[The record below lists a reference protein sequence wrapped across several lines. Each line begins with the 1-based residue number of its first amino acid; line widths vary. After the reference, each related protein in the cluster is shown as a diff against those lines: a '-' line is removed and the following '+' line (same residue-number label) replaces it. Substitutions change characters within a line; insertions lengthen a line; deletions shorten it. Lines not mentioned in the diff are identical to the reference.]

1 MLHGEVREA
10 RRGTHA
16 AANEVLQMDPA
27 IDRLMHH
34 LRLKLRKGGAF
45 IMRNIAAL
53 LRVTH

>member
-1 MLHGEVREA
+1 
-10 RRGTHA
+10 
-16 AANEVLQMDPA
+16 MDPA